1 MTNPSPYGDYS
12 GYPPPP
18 PGASGQT
25 PYEPYPQGQPAYPS
39 PGQEQQYQQGQT
51 GYPPPPPGYQQ
62 SPYATSYQQPYA
74 PPGAGYAPA
83 GPTSGMAIASLVCS
97 LLGIGLVGVILGHLA
112 LNEINKSNG
121 YTQGRGL
128 AIAGL
133 IIGYLQIAAVVIFLI
148 FVVLGVLFAASTPGV
163 PS

>member
-1 MTNPSPYGDYS
+1 MTNQSPYGDYP
-12 GYPPPP
+12 GYQPQTG
-18 PGASGQT
+18 GASQT
-25 PYEPYPQGQPAYPS
+25 PYEPYQQPEYPSQGYEPNPQGQAAYP
-39 PGQEQQYQQGQT
+39 P
-51 GYPPPPPGYQQ
+51 PPPPPGYQQ
-62 SPYATSYQQPYA
+62 PYPPNYGQQYA

-97 LLGIGLVGVILGHLA
+97 LLGIGIVGVILGHLA

-133 IIGYLQIAAVVIFLI
+133 IIGYLQIAAVVIFFLI
-148 FVVLGVLFAASTPGV
+148 FIFGIVIASSTGSPTP
-163 PS
+163 